1 MALYPASP
9 VPSEVHPPEIIDP
22 SIEFVSDYGYS
33 IRRPRTS
40 RPRRRWTLDYLGVNT
55 ANMRVVRDF
64 LQEVRLGAVDF
75 QWYHP
80 TAIELA
86 LFQPTTPVNVLL
98 LHGMTTGMW
107 VGVSNTPNPNINGGV
122 FQITRTTNASFTL
135 NGTTAAGIE
144 GNGNVIIYLPHATA
158 VTQEGTLSAPST
170 LIGPERIPIAPDVY
184 RGIYNFSV
192 VIEEQF

>member
-1 MALYPASP
+1 MPLYPSSP

-40 RPRRRWTLDYLGVNT
+40 RPRRRWTLDYLGMST
-55 ANMRVVRDF
+55 ASMRVIRDF
-64 LQEVRLGAVDF
+64 LQEVRFGAGDIQF
-75 QWYHP
+75 FHP

-86 LFQPTTPVNVLL
+86 TFQPTTPVNVLL
-98 LHGMTTGMW
+98 FHGMTTGMW

-122 FQITRTTNASFTL
+122 FQITRTTDSSFTL
-135 NGTTAAGIE
+135 NGTTGAGIQ
-144 GNGNVIIYLPHATA
+144 GNGNVIIYVPHATV
-158 VTQEGTLSAPST
+158 VTQDGTFSAPST

-184 RGIYNFSV
+184 RGIYNFQV
-192 VIEEQF
+192 TLEEQF

>member
-22 SIEFVSDYGYS
+22 MIEFKSDYGYS

-40 RPRRRWTLDYLGVNT
+40 RPRRRWTLDYLGVST
-55 ANMRVVRDF
+55 ANMRIVRDF
-64 LQEVRLGAVDF
+64 LQEVRLGAIDF
-75 QWYHP
+75 QWFHP
-80 TAIELA
+80 TAIEVA

-107 VGVSNTPNPNINGGV
+107 VGVSNTPNPTINGGV

-135 NGTTAAGIE
+135 NGTTAAGIQ

-158 VTQEGTLSAPST
+158 VTQEGTLTAPAT
-170 LIGPERIPIAPDVY
+170 LIGPERIPIAPDIY
-184 RGIYNFSV
+184 RGIYNLQV
-192 VIEEQF
+192 TIEEQF

>member
-9 VPSEVHPPEIIDP
+9 VPSEVHAPEVFSRILRF
-22 SIEFVSDYGYS
+22 ETDYGYS
-33 IRRPRTS
+33 ARRPLQS
-40 RPRRRWTLDYLGVNT
+40 RPRRRWTLDYLGQST
-55 ANMRVVRDF
+55 ANMRVIRDF
-64 LQEVRLGAVDF
+64 IQEVQLGALDM
-75 QWYHP
+75 QWFHP

-122 FQITRTTNASFTL
+122 FQITRTTNSSFTL
-135 NGTTAAGIE
+135 NGTTGVGSE
-144 GNGNVIIYLPHATA
+144 GNGNVIIYLPHAT
-158 VTQEGTLSAPST
+158 VLLQDDTLPAPST

-184 RGIYNFSV
+184 RGIYNFQV
-192 VIEEQF
+192 TIREEF